1 MEDYYHNVYLKRLNR
16 YGIDFQSRMQRQRE
30 ENFKLQLKKSV
41 YYVEFEYKDE
51 IYAGELTPLR
61 QNETKTM
68 QYLLTDIHLDMP
80 NGTILFI
87 PDKDMELRPW
97 MIYYLEDI
105 KASGY
110 NRYIVIKMTHYL
122 IWKDREGREQ
132 GTWAYFYGQED
143 NMLKDELKSR
153 SRNKTL
159 YTENLKLSF
168 FIMPRNEFLRKDD
181 YMEVG
186 EGPLK
191 EAYVVTGY
199 DIQSTPGVEFVSV
212 DPQYIRD
219 QTPPPEQQE
228 EDNKDDFF
236 WINKGV
242 ENNG

>member
-1 MEDYYHNVYLKRLNR
+1 
-16 YGIDFQSRMQRQRE
+16 
-30 ENFKLQLKKSV
+30 
-41 YYVEFEYKDE
+41 
-51 IYAGELTPLR
+51 
-61 QNETKTM
+61 
-68 QYLLTDIHLDMP
+68 
-80 NGTILFI
+80 
-87 PDKDMELRPW
+87 

-110 NRYIVIKMTHYL
+110 NRYIMIKMTHYL
-122 IWKDREGREQ
+122 TWKDREGNEQ

-212 DPQYIRD
+212 DPQYRLSSSFRLCMLLSA
-219 QTPPPEQQE
+219 PERLTFQCWKKV
-228 EDNKDDFF
+228 DG
-236 WINKGV
+236 ISPGS
-242 ENNG
+242 